1 MAKRPMP
8 TFDPSD
14 EWFRRPDVWS
24 GLVLG
29 AWAATRS
36 FGPSL
41 MPRATAHQAMVSGA
55 AAATGFA
62 VGNATYGIIGQDLP
76 FDEEL
81 PAFAAATVVGLA
93 ARTATINAIYE

>member
-1 MAKRPMP
+1 M
-8 TFDPSD
+8 
-14 EWFRRPDVWS
+14 WS

-62 VGNATYGIIGQDLP
+62 VGNATYGIIGEQLT

-81 PAFAAATVVGLA
+81 PAFAAAAAVGLVTRA
-93 ARTATINAIYE
+93 ALPPDAELPAGHAACHR

>member
-55 AAATGFA
+55 AAAIPMARVRAGKSRESREA
-62 VGNATYGIIGQDLP
+62 LP
-76 FDEEL
+76 EECC
-81 PAFAAATVVGLA
+81 
-93 ARTATINAIYE
+93 

>member
-29 AWAATRS
+29 AWALVGGGKPSVVIAIVDDGIDIDHPDLKANIWANPNRRS
-36 FGPSL
+36 
-41 MPRATAHQAMVSGA
+41 RALCSR
-55 AAATGFA
+55 
-62 VGNATYGIIGQDLP
+62 NC
-76 FDEEL
+76 
-81 PAFAAATVVGLA
+81 
-93 ARTATINAIYE
+93 